1 MQAIIVISMVF
12 SVLIAFFA
20 VQNAGV
26 VEINLLWYKANL
38 SQAVVILGS
47 ALFGV
52 LIMLPFD
59 VARTIRY
66 KLKMMDLSNENKR
79 LKEELKKYDAEK
91 EALPQEKPV
100 TVEEADSVVEKN
112 L

>member
-12 SVLIAFFA
+12 SILIAFFA

-26 VEINLLWYKANL
+26 VEINLLWYKASL

-52 LIMLPFD
+52 LVMLPFD
-59 VARTIRY
+59 VARTIKY
-66 KLKMMDLSNENKR
+66 KLKVMELSGENKR
-79 LKEELKKYDAEK
+79 LKEELKKNVTDKDEAAKEK
-91 EALPQEKPV
+91 AKQ
-100 TVEEADSVVEKN
+100 VEEVSIDEKN